1 MPITLDRRPKGR
13 YPFKVFHTSLGPTL
27 CTEPELK
34 SDLSVGVLS
43 LLVSKRFRKAC
54 LDASFQALP
63 EFGWIKIIRNALLL
77 MTAKHNRNPDRVSMG
92 VPLSRTPNVLNI
104 FEPKLDYINPMQ
116 FFILYPTMESKRL
129 KDAGIRSQIAIYEQ
143 KSLISSMGLWFV
155 YLFIIISQL

>member
-1 MPITLDRRPKGR
+1 
-13 YPFKVFHTSLGPTL
+13 
-27 CTEPELK
+27 
-34 SDLSVGVLS
+34 
-43 LLVSKRFRKAC
+43 
-54 LDASFQALP
+54 
-63 EFGWIKIIRNALLL
+63 